1 MGWVRHGAAGVPVGS
16 GAAEMV
22 QHRHGRASGGDTV
35 ADAEIGSGLMDSSQM
50 QIADLNL
57 ICSPLEIPTLED
69 KIIQLGLFGGV

>member
-1 MGWVRHGAAGVPVGS
+1 
-16 GAAEMV
+16 
-22 QHRHGRASGGDTV
+22 
-35 ADAEIGSGLMDSSQM
+35 MDSSQM